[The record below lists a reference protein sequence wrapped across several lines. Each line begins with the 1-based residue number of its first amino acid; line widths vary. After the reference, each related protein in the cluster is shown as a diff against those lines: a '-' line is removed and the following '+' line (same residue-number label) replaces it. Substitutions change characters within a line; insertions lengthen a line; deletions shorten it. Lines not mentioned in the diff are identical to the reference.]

1 MVRVLFSCRKIL
13 YTDGMNIDPR
23 IAQTIVE
30 NLKGIIRHD
39 INFFSPDGTMIAS
52 TDPTR
57 IGTLH
62 DAALLAAQ
70 QRRTIAVDNDEQFAG
85 ARHGINAPV
94 LLNDDVVAVIG
105 VTGERA
111 QVEPF
116 SDVIRKMTEILV
128 RENTEQISRF
138 DERMMTTNLISLLTA
153 EQHDHGLVTYLA
165 DALNVDLNMPR
176 LVAVGRCTAQDADHS
191 GRDTIY
197 DVLHRHLGQRSGTL
211 FTVSAQGFCVL
222 MPDGDTAINEAAATG
237 ASTETRTLMDAMR
250 VDMERTLNR
259 PISLG
264 LGCVADTAD
273 QYWVSHRQAGTAVDW
288 LRFIGSASTIEY
300 DELDYGLLLS
310 AIPQTDAARFV
321 EHVFAGIPDADID
334 DLQRT
339 FDVYTKH
346 NGSISRAA
354 DELFLHKNTLQN
366 HLNAMA
372 RRTGYNPRTLD
383 DHTVLALAFLLRR
396 YLAFHR
402 A

>member
-1 MVRVLFSCRKIL
+1 
-13 YTDGMNIDPR
+13 MNIDPR

-39 INFFSPDGTMIAS
+39 INFFSPDGIMIAS

-57 IGTLH
+57 IGTRH

-70 QRRTIAVDNDEQFAG
+70 QRRTIAVDNNEQFAG
-85 ARHGINAPV
+85 ARHGINTPV

-128 RENTEQISRF
+128 RENTEQINRF
-138 DERMMTTNLISLLTA
+138 DERMMTTNLISLLTS

-165 DALNVDLNMPR
+165 DALNVDLTVPR

-191 GRDTIY
+191 GRDAIY
-197 DVLHRHLGQRSGTL
+197 DVLHRHLGRRSGTL

-222 MPDGDTAINEAAATG
+222 VPAGGEGDGADATDTSA
-237 ASTETRTLMDAMR
+237 ETRTLMDAMR

-264 LGCVADTAD
+264 LGCTASTAD
-273 QYWVSHRQAGTAVDW
+273 RYWVSHRQAETAVDW
-288 LRFIGSASTIEY
+288 LRFTGSASTIGY
-300 DELDYGLLLS
+300 DDLDYGLLLS
-310 AIPQTDAARFV
+310 AIPRPDAARFV

-346 NGSISRAA
+346 NGSITRAA

-372 RRTGYNPRTLD
+372 RRTGYNPRALNE
-383 DHTVLALAFLLRR
+383 HTGLALAFLLRR
-396 YLAFHR
+396 YLVFHR